1 MALNARKITHVCL
14 DADDTLWENE
24 PHFRRTER
32 EFYALLKNKLSEKDA
47 EDKLFQTEMNN
58 LETFGY
64 GVKSFTLSMI
74 ETALNTLDGQEAAR
88 AARKILDLGKT
99 LLQTPVILLPGVK
112 ETLEKLAPKYHLAV
126 ITKGDLLAQERKLE
140 DSGLLPFFERV
151 EIVSGKDVRTYRTIF
166 KNWGIAPGHILM
178 VGNSLKS
185 DVLPAIEAGAQGVWI
200 PCADNWKHEETA
212 EPENPPYQ
220 KINALTDL
228 LNVLL

>member
-1 MALNARKITHVCL
+1 MTLNAPKITHVCF

-32 EFYALLKNKLSEKDA
+32 EFYALVQSKLPEKEA
-47 EDKLFQTEMNN
+47 EEKLFQTEMNN

-74 ETALNTLDGQEAAR
+74 ETALNTLDGKDAA

-151 EIVSGKDVRTYRTIF
+151 EIVSGKNTCTYRSIF
-166 KNWGIAPGHILM
+166 KNWGVAPKHILM

-185 DVLPAIEAGAQGVWI
+185 DVLPAVEAGARGAWI
-200 PCADNWKHEETA
+200 PCADNWKHEQA
-212 EPENPPYQ
+212 DEPENPPYQ

-228 LNVLL
+228 LSVLL